1 METREPSA
9 SRGVVAQ
16 AKQGVM
22 VTQRIT
28 EWILVVLGALLC
40 IVGATGFWQA
50 QLASPAAS
58 IWPLPA
64 LVLLEWMLL
73 GLVGAIAA
81 IGDRRAAPSWW
92 TTIRWAVCGALF
104 GLLILGVFSI
114 GPLVLF
120 AALAFLG
127 AVMLTDRR
135 YQRTVT
141 VPVGVLTAGTVGN
154 VAILLTL
161 ISLAHV

>member
-9 SRGVVAQ
+9 STGVVAQ

-22 VTQRIT
+22 AMQRMT

-40 IVGATGFWQA
+40 IVGAIGFWQA

-64 LVLLEWMLL
+64 LVLIEWMLL
-73 GLVGAIAA
+73 GLLGVIAA
-81 IGDRRAAPSWW
+81 IGDRQAARSWW
-92 TTIRWAVCGALF
+92 TTLRWAVCGALF
-104 GLLILGVFSI
+104 GLLIVGIFSI

-127 AVMLTDRR
+127 AVMLADRH
-135 YQRTVT
+135 YQRNLT
-141 VPVGVLTAGTVGN
+141 VPLGVLTAGIVGN
-154 VAILLTL
+154 VGILVML

>member
-1 METREPSA
+1 M
-9 SRGVVAQ
+9 
-16 AKQGVM
+16 
-22 VTQRIT
+22 QRIT
-28 EWILVVLGALLC
+28 ERILVALGASLC
-40 IVGATGFWQA
+40 IVGATSFWQA
-50 QLASPAAS
+50 QLSSPAAS

-64 LVLLEWMLL
+64 LVLIEWMLL

-81 IGDRRAAPSWW
+81 IGDRRAARSWW
-92 TTIRWAVCGALF
+92 TSIRWAVCGALF
-104 GLLILGVFSI
+104 GLLILGLFSI

-127 AVMLTDRR
+127 AVLLADRR
-135 YQRTVT
+135 YQRNVT

-154 VAILLTL
+154 VGILLTL

>member
-1 METREPSA
+1 M
-9 SRGVVAQ
+9 
-16 AKQGVM
+16 
-22 VTQRIT
+22 QRMT

-40 IVGATGFWQA
+40 IVGATDFWQA
-50 QLASPAAS
+50 QISSPAAS

-64 LVLLEWMLL
+64 LVLIEWMLL

-81 IGDRRAAPSWW
+81 IGDRRAARSWW

-104 GLLILGVFSI
+104 GLLIVGLFSI

-127 AVMLTDRR
+127 AVMLADHQ

-154 VAILLTL
+154 IGLLLTL
-161 ISLAHV
+161 ISLAHI